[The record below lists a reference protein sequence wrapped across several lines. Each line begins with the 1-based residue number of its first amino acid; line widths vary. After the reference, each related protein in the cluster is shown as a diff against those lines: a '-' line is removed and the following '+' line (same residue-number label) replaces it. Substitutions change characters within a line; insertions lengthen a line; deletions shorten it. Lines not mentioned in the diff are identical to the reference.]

1 MPYTTGEF
9 KVRAQQKACST
20 FTTGSV
26 LGGGGIV
33 PGNRCSKGGKKK
45 KQNIFSFKLS
55 DPEFHQLKNPI
66 KIHLPSGQVQPEIRK
81 ISGSKLV
88 LPHGSL
94 AKQLNTTQQLKDGRR
109 DMGVG
114 GQD

>member
-1 MPYTTGEF
+1 MSYTTGEV

-26 LGGGGIV
+26 LGAGGLSPKTGV
-33 PGNRCSKGGKKK
+33 VKQERK

-109 DMGVG
+109 DMAVG
-114 GQD
+114 AQD